1 MALSGFR
8 PYNFPGSG
16 SLSHVFSAAAL
27 NTESLRVYVHRYI
40 EPQSVSLFIT
50 AESPEQVR
58 GAPGDRRPANQPVW
72 C

>member
-1 MALSGFR
+1 
-8 PYNFPGSG
+8 
-16 SLSHVFSAAAL
+16 
-27 NTESLRVYVHRYI
+27 
-40 EPQSVSLFIT
+40 LFIT